1 MYLHVIIPLLMAALI
16 GLSLA
21 LAWHLYK
28 LAEHRREVINGLYRQ
43 IDDLENSKDVIQR
56 DWKQCH
62 WQLNAIRDAVLSKKV
77 EYFIRSGRT
86 TAAVIRRSIG
96 DDAQC
101 TVTIKSFVDSDADFN
116 RREAEELLER
126 LNA

>member
-1 MYLHVIIPLLMAALI
+1 MNLHIIIPILMAALI

-28 LAEHRREVINGLYRQ
+28 LAEYRREVINGLYRQ

-77 EYFIRSGRT
+77 EYFIRSGRS

-101 TVTIKSFVDSDADFN
+101 TITIKRFTDPDGDFC

>member
-1 MYLHVIIPLLMAALI
+1 MYLQIIIPLLMAALI

-21 LAWHLYK
+21 VAWHLYK

-62 WQLNAIRDAVLSKKV
+62 WQLNAIRGAVLSKNV

-96 DDAQC
+96 DAAQC
-101 TVTIKSFVDSDADFN
+101 NVTIKTFTDPDADFN
-116 RREAEELLER
+116 RREAEELLES